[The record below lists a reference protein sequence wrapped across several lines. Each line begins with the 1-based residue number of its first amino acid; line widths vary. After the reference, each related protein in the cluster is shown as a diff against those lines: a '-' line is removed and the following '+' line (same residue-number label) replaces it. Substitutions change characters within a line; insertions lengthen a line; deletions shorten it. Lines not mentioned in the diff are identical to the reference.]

1 MASISNNFKSSAT
14 FLKKTYTKPVLL
26 TGQLWSSFTLN
37 VAARPINLGLYP
49 WEEIAQVFMVSG
61 TFGVLKTESK
71 FYVTECHNLQQ
82 YHPINISIYLS
93 KPSEF
98 TRAELSL
105 VSIPSLQTNCSIL
118 YCTQKGI
125 NSPNLLL
132 LKRWIWM
139 HSQWSHRNLLLCA
152 LPGQKVTVLGCK
164 GHQFLNLS
172 SSKLKW
178 AHNHKKFLIRIIIT
192 NNWTALYKKM
202 QQTNFKVKIC
212 AISPLASSDVELW
225 TVFS

>member
-1 MASISNNFKSSAT
+1 MASISNKFKSSAT
-14 FLKKTYTKPVLL
+14 FLMKTYTKPVLL

-132 LKRWIWM
+132 LKDGFECTHNGHTETCSCVHYQDKTWQCWAARVTSFWIY
-139 HSQWSHRNLLLCA
+139 RPAN
-152 LPGQKVTVLGCK
+152 
-164 GHQFLNLS
+164 
-172 SSKLKW
+172 
-178 AHNHKKFLIRIIIT
+178 
-192 NNWTALYKKM
+192 
-202 QQTNFKVKIC
+202 
-212 AISPLASSDVELW
+212 
-225 TVFS
+225 

>member
-49 WEEIAQVFMVSG
+49 WEEIAKVFMVSG

-132 LKRWIWM
+132 LKDGFECTHNGHTKTCSCVHCQDKKWQCWAAR
-139 HSQWSHRNLLLCA
+139 
-152 LPGQKVTVLGCK
+152 VT
-164 GHQFLNLS
+164 S
-172 SSKLKW
+172 
-178 AHNHKKFLIRIIIT
+178 
-192 NNWTALYKKM
+192 
-202 QQTNFKVKIC
+202 
-212 AISPLASSDVELW
+212 
-225 TVFS
+225 FSVYRPAN

>member
-1 MASISNNFKSSAT
+1 M
-14 FLKKTYTKPVLL
+14 YTKPVLL
-26 TGQLWSSFTLN
+26 PGQLWSSFTLN

-105 VSIPSLQTNCSIL
+105 VSAPPHYKQIAQYYIALKKGLIHLISCS
-118 YCTQKGI
+118 
-125 NSPNLLL
+125 
-132 LKRWIWM
+132 
-139 HSQWSHRNLLLCA
+139 
-152 LPGQKVTVLGCK
+152 
-164 GHQFLNLS
+164 
-172 SSKLKW
+172 
-178 AHNHKKFLIRIIIT
+178 
-192 NNWTALYKKM
+192 
-202 QQTNFKVKIC
+202 
-212 AISPLASSDVELW
+212 
-225 TVFS
+225 

>member
-1 MASISNNFKSSAT
+1 MMSKSSSKLGVWNVSLVIYVASGPHT
-14 FLKKTYTKPVLL
+14 SPITDDDRNGRPLEIAGL
-26 TGQLWSSFTLN
+26 LN

-132 LKRWIWM
+132 LKDGFECT
-139 HSQWSHRNLLLCA
+139 HN
-152 LPGQKVTVLGCK
+152 
-164 GHQFLNLS
+164 GHTKTCSCVHCQD
-172 SSKLKW
+172 
-178 AHNHKKFLIRIIIT
+178 KK
-192 NNWTALYKKM
+192 
-202 QQTNFKVKIC
+202 
-212 AISPLASSDVELW
+212 
-225 TVFS
+225 

>member
-1 MASISNNFKSSAT
+1 M
-14 FLKKTYTKPVLL
+14 
-26 TGQLWSSFTLN
+26 SF
-37 VAARPINLGLYP
+37 GLYP

-61 TFGVLKTESK
+61 TFGVLKTESE

-82 YHPINISIYLS
+82 YHPINIGIYLS

-132 LKRWIWM
+132 PKDGFECT
-139 HSQWSHRNLLLCA
+139 HNGTQKPA
-152 LPGQKVTVLGCK
+152 LVCTARTKSDSVWLQRSPVSEFIVQ
-164 GHQFLNLS
+164 QFKMS
-172 SSKLKW
+172 S
-178 AHNHKKFLIRIIIT
+178 
-192 NNWTALYKKM
+192 
-202 QQTNFKVKIC
+202 
-212 AISPLASSDVELW
+212 
-225 TVFS
+225 

>member
-1 MASISNNFKSSAT
+1 MDSMSNFFISSAT

-26 TGQLWSSFTLN
+26 TDQLALWSSFTLN
-37 VAARPINLGLYP
+37 VAARPMSFGLYP

-132 LKRWIWM
+132 LKDGFECTHNGTQEHCSCM
-139 HSQWSHRNLLLCA
+139 HCQD
-152 LPGQKVTVLGCK
+152 
-164 GHQFLNLS
+164 
-172 SSKLKW
+172 
-178 AHNHKKFLIRIIIT
+178 KK
-192 NNWTALYKKM
+192 
-202 QQTNFKVKIC
+202 
-212 AISPLASSDVELW
+212 
-225 TVFS
+225 

>member
-1 MASISNNFKSSAT
+1 MASISNYFKSSAT
-14 FLKKTYTKPVLL
+14 FLKKRVHKTCSFAWPAME
-26 TGQLWSSFTLN
+26 SFTLN

-132 LKRWIWM
+132 LKDGFECT
-139 HSQWSHRNLLLCA
+139 HN
-152 LPGQKVTVLGCK
+152 
-164 GHQFLNLS
+164 GHTKTCSCVHCQD
-172 SSKLKW
+172 
-178 AHNHKKFLIRIIIT
+178 KK
-192 NNWTALYKKM
+192 
-202 QQTNFKVKIC
+202 
-212 AISPLASSDVELW
+212 
-225 TVFS
+225 